1 MERNRRS
8 CQRLFDL
15 YCDPPSGAEL
25 SAILPYKG
33 PARYNLCVSHRRRK
47 QLIRKANAVYK
58 RRPHIFVKA
67 DKRYPNSQD
76 LHVGIG
82 MELICCKTVEPL
94 ALFNN
99 SLFTVA
105 GLGESTITVEEL
117 DTGGTTTRSEIPVAR
132 IVELFRS
139 AAALTTIQ
147 VQGRTLQGTVCLHEW
162 SHPRFS
168 RRHAIVGLSRATSI
182 DLVSMG
188 PY

>member
-1 MERNRRS
+1 
-8 CQRLFDL
+8 
-15 YCDPPSGAEL
+15 
-25 SAILPYKG
+25 
-33 PARYNLCVSHRRRK
+33 
-47 QLIRKANAVYK
+47 
-58 RRPHIFVKA
+58 
-67 DKRYPNSQD
+67 
-76 LHVGIG
+76 

-117 DTGGTTTRSEIPVAR
+117 DTTTRSEIPVAR
-132 IVELFRS
+132 IVEVSRS

-168 RRHAIVGLSRATSI
+168 RRHAIVGLSRATSME
-182 DLVSMG
+182 LVSMG

>member
-1 MERNRRS
+1 
-8 CQRLFDL
+8 
-15 YCDPPSGAEL
+15 
-25 SAILPYKG
+25 
-33 PARYNLCVSHRRRK
+33 
-47 QLIRKANAVYK
+47 
-58 RRPHIFVKA
+58 
-67 DKRYPNSQD
+67 
-76 LHVGIG
+76 

-117 DTGGTTTRSEIPVAR
+117 DTTTGSEIPVAR
-132 IVELFRS
+132 IVEVSRS

-168 RRHAIVGLSRATSI
+168 RRHAIVGLSRATSME
-182 DLVSMG
+182 LVSMG

>member
-1 MERNRRS
+1 
-8 CQRLFDL
+8 
-15 YCDPPSGAEL
+15 
-25 SAILPYKG
+25 
-33 PARYNLCVSHRRRK
+33 
-47 QLIRKANAVYK
+47 
-58 RRPHIFVKA
+58 
-67 DKRYPNSQD
+67 
-76 LHVGIG
+76 

-117 DTGGTTTRSEIPVAR
+117 DTRGKSEIPVAR
-132 IVELFRS
+132 LAELFRS

-162 SHPRFS
+162 SHSRFS
-168 RRHAIVGLSRATSI
+168 RRHAIVGLSRATSME
-182 DLVSMG
+182 LVSMG

>member
-1 MERNRRS
+1 
-8 CQRLFDL
+8 
-15 YCDPPSGAEL
+15 
-25 SAILPYKG
+25 
-33 PARYNLCVSHRRRK
+33 
-47 QLIRKANAVYK
+47 
-58 RRPHIFVKA
+58 
-67 DKRYPNSQD
+67 
-76 LHVGIG
+76 

-117 DTGGTTTRSEIPVAR
+117 DTTTRSEIPVAR

-168 RRHAIVGLSRATSI
+168 RRHAIVGLSRATSME
-182 DLVSMG
+182 LVSMG

>member
-1 MERNRRS
+1 
-8 CQRLFDL
+8 
-15 YCDPPSGAEL
+15 
-25 SAILPYKG
+25 
-33 PARYNLCVSHRRRK
+33 
-47 QLIRKANAVYK
+47 
-58 RRPHIFVKA
+58 
-67 DKRYPNSQD
+67 
-76 LHVGIG
+76 

-117 DTGGTTTRSEIPVAR
+117 DTSATSAPTTTRSEIPVAR

-162 SHPRFS
+162 SHSRFS
-168 RRHAIVGLSRATSI
+168 RRHAIVGLSRATSME
-182 DLVSMG
+182 LVSMG

>member
-1 MERNRRS
+1 M
-8 CQRLFDL
+8 Q
-15 YCDPPSGAEL
+15 
-25 SAILPYKG
+25 
-33 PARYNLCVSHRRRK
+33 
-47 QLIRKANAVYK
+47 
-58 RRPHIFVKA
+58 
-67 DKRYPNSQD
+67 
-76 LHVGIG
+76 
-82 MELICCKTVEPL
+82 LICCKTVEPL
-94 ALFNN
+94 SLFNN

-139 AAALTTIQ
+139 AAALTTTQ

-168 RRHAIVGLSRATSI
+168 RRHAIVGLSRATSME
-182 DLVSMG
+182 LVSMG